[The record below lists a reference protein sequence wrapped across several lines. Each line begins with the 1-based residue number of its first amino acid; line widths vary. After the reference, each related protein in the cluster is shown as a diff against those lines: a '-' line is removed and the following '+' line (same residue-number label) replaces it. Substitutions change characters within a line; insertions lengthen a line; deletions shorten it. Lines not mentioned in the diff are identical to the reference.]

1 MPTKLSLAQKAL
13 YIVPFK
19 SLNTSKAWKLTSEY
33 VRRASNGVCYTCG
46 GRFPLEKLSAGHF
59 IEKRGNANTYFDL
72 DNLKAQCSWNCN
84 RKAGG
89 RKDVYAKK
97 LIHEYGP
104 NIIDDLF
111 RRAGKARVWTKL
123 DLEKI
128 AEERAAL
135 IKQLEQNGYIH

>member
-1 MPTKLSLAQKAL
+1 MRNSNNLTPAAKAL

-19 SLNTSKAWKLTSEY
+19 SLKTSKAWKMTSMY
-33 VRRASNGVCYTCG
+33 VRLKSKGFCYTCDG
-46 GRFPLEKLSAGHF
+46 VFPLEKLSAGHF

-72 DNLKAQCSWNCN
+72 DNLRAQCSWNCN

-104 NIIDDLF
+104 TIIDDLF
-111 RRAGKARVWTKL
+111 RRAGRSRVWTKL

-128 AEERAAL
+128 AEEREEML
-135 IKQLEQNGYIH
+135 NKLQKQNG